1 MSALPPAFRR
11 LASSNLAAQFSE
23 QIALAAAPLVAVLAL
38 GATAAQTGYLQTAQT
53 LPFLLLSLPAGVL
66 ADRLPRRTLMTSAEC
81 VRAASLLALLALL
94 ALGGLNL
101 GWLAALGFLGAV
113 GTVAYNVAAPALVP
127 TLVPAPALGQA
138 NRWLELAR
146 SAAFSAGPAL
156 GGALVLGIKA
166 DSRDP
171 AAVRAA
177 VDHTARELGR
187 LDILVNSAGVFP
199 SGPIED
205 ATLQEIDDTLAIH
218 ARAVFVASQAA
229 LAHMGAGG
237 RIISIGSCFAQ
248 RVPYGGVTLYAMSK
262 SALIGFTKG
271 LAREVGERGITV
283 NIVDPGSTDTDMN
296 PADGPAASAELAL
309 MAVKRYARPA
319 EIAAAVAYL
328 ASAESQFITG
338 SSLAIDGGFTA

>member
-1 MSALPPAFRR
+1 MEFNGKAALVTGGTRGIGAAIVRSLAQRGAAVAFTY
-11 LASSNLAAQFSE
+11 ASSDSAA
-23 QIALAAAPLVAVLAL
+23 
-38 GATAAQTGYLQTAQT
+38 
-53 LPFLLLSLPAGVL
+53 
-66 ADRLPRRTLMTSAEC
+66 
-81 VRAASLLALLALL
+81 
-94 ALGGLNL
+94 N
-101 GWLAALGFLGAV
+101 
-113 GTVAYNVAAPALVP
+113 
-127 TLVPAPALGQA
+127 
-138 NRWLELAR
+138 ELAR
-146 SAAFSAGPAL
+146 EL
-156 GGALVLGIKA
+156 GASGARVLGIKA

-271 LAREVGERGITV
+271 TRARGGRARHHGEHRRSGL
-283 NIVDPGSTDTDMN
+283 DRYRYEPGRRAGGVRRTGAHGGQALC
-296 PADGPAASAELAL
+296 PAG
-309 MAVKRYARPA
+309 
-319 EIAAAVAYL
+319 
-328 ASAESQFITG
+328 
-338 SSLAIDGGFTA
+338 

>member
-1 MSALPPAFRR
+1 MEFNGKAALVTGGTRGIGAAIVRSLAQRGAAVAFTYANSDSAANELRR
-11 LASSNLAAQFSE
+11 E
-23 QIALAAAPLVAVLAL
+23 L
-38 GATAAQTGYLQTAQT
+38 GA
-53 LPFLLLSLPAGVL
+53 S
-66 ADRLPRRTLMTSAEC
+66 
-81 VRAASLLALLALL
+81 
-94 ALGGLNL
+94 
-101 GWLAALGFLGAV
+101 GA
-113 GTVAYNVAAPALVP
+113 
-127 TLVPAPALGQA
+127 
-138 NRWLELAR
+138 R
-146 SAAFSAGPAL
+146 
-156 GGALVLGIKA
+156 VLGIKA

-319 EIAAAVAYL
+319 EIAATVAYL